1 MLKPLF
7 RVKGYAHPKY
17 KFVVRGKVSG
27 KWRRRYFRTEAQAV
41 AFARQQNA
49 SSRSTEKD
57 RPEQPWE
64 RAKSEQVPNASPVS
78 RHQTA
83 DYADNNFAQ
92 LNEPTYTGPYI
103 QRYFGD
109 HWSMHLPFAYDLM
122 REFRP
127 KVFVELGVWKGES
140 YFSFCQSAADHCI
153 PTQCYG
159 IDTWRGDVHMGDFDP
174 EIGIEV
180 AEYNWRYSSFSKLL
194 TTTFAEA
201 VDQFADG
208 TIDLLHIDGAHTYD
222 DVKRDFEAWL
232 PKVSVQG
239 IVLFHDV
246 VVHDRGFGVWRL
258 WQEVAKP
265 GQSFL
270 FGFGYGLGVWKKVPV
285 VNSDSAWLRSLFEAN
300 RVEQKRINAYYVTAA
315 TALALWHKT
324 QDRKNRDEMAKSL
337 PAQVFVDQGGSFS
350 ETSSMTA
357 ELVPGRWQ
365 SIRFD
370 HLEKLGPMR
379 RGRIRLDPV
388 NCPAFVNIFSIRL
401 ITDSDSRVFY
411 SASSA
416 ADFAQID
423 VSGGVLKHEIDGILA
438 LVATDSDPQV
448 FLPELNFPS
457 GDSWHLEVDLEVHTA
472 PSNIIFRQNET
483 FAELRGSLE
492 ASQAEVGRLVAQ
504 CQTAELQIQAQA
516 KVDREQIAFI
526 GSLEQ
531 QKRDLE
537 AELHKSKNALEQT
550 KRDLEAELDKSK
562 DALQQSYD
570 EATRLSSVV
579 QNQKSLQERL
589 DGLSRRITAARNALK
604 PGKPAVCTLFDS
616 IDREIRRIRHRSVWW
631 KFGMALCQ
639 LFPKTHPARDLF
651 PDRKEMAR
659 ELKRALQEIRRALF
673 SKNASTEK
681 IALGL
686 GRVLDLQRRVQQVSV
701 SLRFANRIRFLR
713 SDGATPSTV
722 ARVSNLSQRSA
733 VRSWLLRSQ
742 INSEPLLLP
751 DNRFAHVFD
760 ATWYLREHP
769 EIAAQG
775 IDPLEHYL
783 ERGAKEACNPHP
795 LFDTTWYLTM
805 NPDVRSANINPFE
818 HYIETGGREGRDPHP
833 LFSSKWYLEQY
844 LDVASAGLNP
854 LVHYITAGAKERR
867 SPHPMFDAHFYAE
880 KYSEAADES
889 EDLLQHYLTVGWKKG
904 FKPNPKFDPE
914 FYLRT
919 YPDVAEAG
927 MDPLTHFVL
936 QGRTEGRVPCVQD
949 LTFEPYCSSFE
960 IPHGPAP
967 MTGPVTAEVKAI
979 ALYLPQFHAIPENDE
994 WWGKGFTEWTN
1005 VRGGRPNF
1013 EGHYQPH
1020 VPSVLGYYDLR
1031 DPTVLQK
1038 QAKLAAS
1045 YGIYGFC
1052 FHYYWFAGTVLLDL
1066 PLQQIVNT
1074 TDSNFPFCICWAN
1087 ENWTRR
1093 WDGKEQE
1100 ILISQHHSPKDD
1112 LAFIRKTKPIL
1123 LHKNYIRVEGK
1134 PLLAVYRPSLFPD
1147 PVATTTRWRNYFR
1160 ECGHG
1165 ELHLA
1170 MVRSFNDQTP
1180 PESYGFDAAIQFPPH
1195 CPANAV
1201 TSLIPDKSELFTGTV
1216 FDYTELRKIAL
1227 NQLKTR
1233 QASAKMYP
1241 GVMPSWD
1248 NTARRRGR
1256 ATVWVNSC
1264 PESYYEW
1271 LSAVVAIVSTKPVD
1285 ERLIFINAWN
1295 EWAEGCHLEP
1305 DERFGFAW
1313 LNATSIALHE
1323 PPQPSQDNDPS
1334 YIIPP
1339 AQQCIEVPRLPDTV
1353 RLNISVLF
1361 YHRDDLIPSFLQS
1374 ILPQLGSA
1382 KSRGDIS
1389 CCLYLVFNYK
1399 VAAPVQADIRNLINS
1414 VFPEGASDVYIREN
1428 GFNIGFGA
1436 GHNAIFQESESDL
1449 FLILNSDV
1457 RVLTENWLQVLV
1469 DRFRESD
1476 AALIGLAKSASKL
1489 REDGCGIPIEQP
1501 TEQFDFVDGSVLA
1514 IRSELARRYGLFSD
1528 AFDYFYFEDVD
1539 LCLRYRQMGL
1549 RLELLDVPC
1558 EHDRSSSSR
1567 LLPQYAV
1574 EGVLNRN
1581 RARFFARWGG
1591 YLQTRK
1597 LPNRLGL
1604 RFLNIDRQL
1613 QCASLPALFALL
1625 SDHPAAALDV
1635 FGLHEQLV
1643 PIFKHPRIRLI
1654 PYWKTFQKDDYLRYY
1669 DIERNSAGDQ
1679 SLTMQ
1684 IANTVG
1690 CVPNFE
1696 AVRAHLKSIAL
1707 DKVAPTLSKTALL
1720 YVARKEPL
1728 FDGRQPHPKCY
1739 VAAEEFLSRRGFQ
1752 IQLWTE
1758 LGTFEIE
1765 KLPVGKVPW
1774 KHAATASS
1782 LKILCDIA
1790 NAELVVSTDNWISE
1804 LSQLLNKRTFLWLGA
1819 TTPEHAFWNLREA
1832 GVFVDGTLSCLGCY
1846 HSFGRNNHNTCLWGD
1861 TACMRHELSN
1871 DFIAALQ
1878 RFLEGKPVTAADIQT
1893 GRQLSGQERS
1903 MPSTRLSLDR
1913 WPRSAA
1919 ASILVLIPISP
1930 SLDQATAQCAEQLA
1944 RRATEGMRECR
1955 IVLDDT
1961 GTAPPRGSHPHRQSG
1976 LAALRQDMIERHLR
1990 DERWIFWVDADVVA
2004 YPAHLL
2010 EQLIARIDGG
2020 IAAPIVIM
2028 EGRLDE
2034 PANKA
2039 GFGPGRF
2046 YDIAGFVERGRWAR
2060 FTQPYFDQIGPVY
2073 ELDSVGSCYLV
2084 NADLYRWGGRHE
2096 IDVVSSNFVSANSA
2110 WSEDTIHR
2118 NQEAKANCFTEHYS
2132 ICSFARSAGLPV
2144 RAFGDLI
2151 AYHQK
2156 S

>member
-49 SSRSTEKD
+49 SSRSTGKD

-64 RAKSEQVPNASPVS
+64 RAKSEHVPNASLVS
-78 RHQTA
+78 GHETA

-103 QRYFGD
+103 KRYFGD

-222 DVKRDFEAWL
+222 DVRRDFERWL

-239 IVLFHDV
+239 MVLFHDV

-300 RVEQKRINAYYVTAA
+300 RVEQKRINAYYITAA

-337 PAQVFVDQGGSFS
+337 PAQVFVDHGGSFS
-350 ETSSMTA
+350 ETSSLTA
-357 ELVPGRWQ
+357 KLFPGRWQ

-388 NCPAFVNIFSIRL
+388 NCPAFVNISSIRL
-401 ITDSDSRVFY
+401 ITDSDRRVFY

-423 VSGGVLKHEIDGILA
+423 VSGSVLKHEIDDVLA

-448 FLPELNFPS
+448 FLPELNFPT

-472 PSNIIFRQNET
+472 PSNIILRQNET

-492 ASQAEVGRLVAQ
+492 ASQAEVGRLLAQ

-516 KVDREQIAFI
+516 KLDREQIAFI

-531 QKRDLE
+531 HKRDLEAELDNSKQQKRDLE
-537 AELHKSKNALEQT
+537 AELYKSKN
-550 KRDLEAELDKSK
+550 
-562 DALQQSYD
+562 ALQQSYD

-589 DGLSRRITAARNALK
+589 DGLSRRITAARNALR
-604 PGKPAVCTLFDS
+604 PGKPAVDTLFDS

-631 KFGMALCQ
+631 KLGMALCQ
-639 LFPKTHPARDLF
+639 LFPTTHPARDLF

-681 IALGL
+681 ISLGL
-686 GRVLDLQRRVQQVSV
+686 GRVLELQRRVQQVSV
-701 SLRFANRIRFLR
+701 SLRFPNRIRLLR
-713 SDGATPSTV
+713 RDDATRSTV
-722 ARVSNLSQRSA
+722 PPVSKLSERSA

-742 INSEPLLLP
+742 INSEPFLLP

-775 IDPLEHYL
+775 IDPLDHYI
-783 ERGAKEACNPHP
+783 ERGAKEGCNPHP

-805 NPDVRSANINPFE
+805 NPDVRSANMNPFE

-844 LDVASAGLNP
+844 PDVATAGLNP

-880 KYSEAADES
+880 KYPEAADES

-904 FKPNPKFDPE
+904 FKPNLKFDPE

-927 MDPLTHFVL
+927 MEPLTHFVL
-936 QGRTEGRVPCVQD
+936 QGRTEGRVPCAQD
-949 LTFEPYCSSFE
+949 LTFEPYYSSFE
-960 IPHGPAP
+960 IPHGRAP
-967 MTGPVTAEVKAI
+967 MTGPVTADVKAI
-979 ALYLPQFHAIPENDE
+979 AFYLPQFHAIPENDK

-1005 VRGGRPNF
+1005 VRGGSPNF

-1020 VPSVLGYYDLR
+1020 VPSLLGYYDLR

-1038 QAKLAAS
+1038 QAELAAS

-1066 PLQQIVNT
+1066 PLQQIINS
-1074 TDSNFPFCICWAN
+1074 TDLNFPFCICWAN

-1093 WDGKEQE
+1093 WDGKEEE
-1100 ILISQHHSPKDD
+1100 ILISQRHSPKDD
-1112 LAFIRKTKPIL
+1112 LAFIRKTEPIL
-1123 LHKNYIRVEGK
+1123 LHKSYICVEGK
-1134 PLLAVYRPSLFPD
+1134 PVLAVYRASLLPD

-1160 ECGHG
+1160 EQGHG

-1216 FDYTELRKIAL
+1216 FDYTELKKIAL
-1227 NQLKTR
+1227 TQLKTR

-1248 NTARRRGR
+1248 NTARRRR
-1256 ATVWVNSC
+1256 KATVWVNSC

-1271 LSAVVAIVSTKPVD
+1271 LSAVVAIASTKPVH

-1313 LNATSIALHE
+1313 LNATSLALHE
-1323 PPQPSQDNDPS
+1323 PPQRSQDNDPS
-1334 YIIPP
+1334 YITPP
-1339 AQQCIEVPRLPDTV
+1339 ARQRIEVPRLPDTV
-1353 RLNISVLF
+1353 RLIISVLF
-1361 YHRDDLIPSFLQS
+1361 YYRDDLIPSFLQS
-1374 ILPQLGSA
+1374 ILPQIRSA

-1389 CCLYLVFNYK
+1389 CCLYLVFNYN
-1399 VAAPVQADIRNLINS
+1399 VAASVQADIRNLINS
-1414 VFPEGASDVYIREN
+1414 VFPEGASDIYIREN

-1436 GHNAIFQESESDL
+1436 GHNAIFEENDSDL

-1457 RVLTENWLQVLV
+1457 RVLTENWLEVLI
-1469 DRFRESD
+1469 DRFRGSD

-1489 REDGCGIPIEQP
+1489 REDGCGIPIERP
-1501 TEQFDFVDGSVLA
+1501 SEQFDFVDGSVLA

-1528 AFDYFYFEDVD
+1528 AFEYFYFEDVD

-1581 RARFFARWGG
+1581 RARFFERWGV
-1591 YLQTRK
+1591 YLETRK

-1604 RFLNIDRQL
+1604 RFLNINRQL

-1625 SDHPAAALDV
+1625 SDHPTATLDL

-1643 PIFKHPRIRLI
+1643 PIFKHPRIRFI
-1654 PYWKTFQKDDYLRYY
+1654 PFWKTFQKEDYLRYY
-1669 DIERNSAGDQ
+1669 EIELNSGADQ
-1679 SLTMQ
+1679 PLTVQ

-1690 CVPNFE
+1690 CVPDFE
-1696 AVRAHLKSIAL
+1696 AARAHLNSIAL
-1707 DKVAPTLSKTALL
+1707 DEVAPTFSKTALL

-1739 VAAEEFLSRRGFQ
+1739 VATEEFLSRRGFQ
-1752 IQLWTE
+1752 IQLWTD
-1758 LGTFEIE
+1758 LGTVEIE

-1774 KHAATASS
+1774 KHVATAPG
-1782 LKILCDIA
+1782 LELLYDIA
-1790 NAELVVSTDNWISE
+1790 KTELVVSTENWISE
-1804 LSQLLNKRTFLWLGA
+1804 LSQLLNKKTFLWLGA
-1819 TTPEHAFWNLREA
+1819 TAPEHALWNLEQA
-1832 GVFVDGTLSCLGCY
+1832 GVFVDSTLSCLGCY
-1846 HSFGRNNHNTCLWGD
+1846 HSFGRNNHNICLRGD
-1861 TACMRHELSN
+1861 TACVRQELSN
-1871 DFIAALQ
+1871 DFITALE
-1878 RFLEGKPVTAADIQT
+1878 RFLEGNPVTAADIQI
-1893 GRQLSGQERS
+1893 GRQLSGRERS
-1903 MPSTRLSLDR
+1903 MPSTRLSLER

-1919 ASILVLIPISP
+1919 ASVLVLIPISP
-1930 SLDQATAQCAEQLA
+1930 SLNRATAQRAEQLA
-1944 RRATEGMRECR
+1944 KRATEGMRGCR

-1961 GTAPPRGSHPHRQSG
+1961 GTAPPRGCHPHRQSG
-1976 LAALRQDMIERHLR
+1976 LAALRQNMIERHLR
-1990 DERWIFWVDADVVA
+1990 DEKWIFWVDADVVA
-2004 YPAHLL
+2004 YPDHLL
-2010 EQLIARIDGG
+2010 EQLIARIEGG

-2034 PANKA
+2034 PPNKA

-2073 ELDSVGSCYLV
+2073 ELESVGSCYLV

-2096 IDVVSSNFVSANSA
+2096 IDVMSSNFVSTNSV
-2110 WSEDTIHR
+2110 WSEDAIRR

-2132 ICSFARSAGLPV
+2132 ICAFARSAGLPV
-2144 RAFGDLI
+2144 RAFGDLV

-2156 S
+2156 N

>member
-7 RVKGYAHPKY
+7 RVKSYAHPKY

-27 KWRRRYFRTEAQAV
+27 KWRRRYFPTEAQAV

-49 SSRSTEKD
+49 SSRSTEKS
-57 RPEQPWE
+57 RPQQPWE

-78 RHQTA
+78 GDETV
-83 DYADNNFAQ
+83 DYADNDFAQ
-92 LNEPTYTGPYI
+92 RNEPTYTGPCI

-122 REFRP
+122 RQFRP

-140 YFSFCQSAADHCI
+140 YFSFCQSAAEHCI

-159 IDTWRGDVHMGDFDP
+159 IDTWHGDVHMGNLDP

-180 AEYNWRYSSFSKLL
+180 AKYNWRYSSFSKLL
-194 TTTFAEA
+194 ATTFAEA

-232 PKVSVQG
+232 PKVSRQG

-258 WQEVAKP
+258 WQEIAKP

-300 RVEQKRINAYYVTAA
+300 RVEQKRINAYYATAA

-324 QDRKNRDEMAKSL
+324 QASKDRDEVAKSL

-388 NCPAFVNIFSIRL
+388 NCPAFVNISSIRL
-401 ITDSDSRVFY
+401 IADSDSRVFY

-423 VSGGVLKHEIDGILA
+423 VSGGVLKHEIGGILS
-438 LVATDSDPQV
+438 LVATDFDPQI

-457 GDSWHLEVDLEVHTA
+457 DDSWHLEVDLEVHTA
-472 PSNIIFRQNET
+472 PSNIIFHQNET
-483 FAELRGSLE
+483 FAQLRGSLE
-492 ASQAEVGRLVAQ
+492 ASEAEVGRLMAQ
-504 CQTAELQIQAQA
+504 CQTAELQIQAQT
-516 KVDREQIAFI
+516 KRDREQIAFI

-531 QKRDLE
+531 GKRDLE
-537 AELHKSKNALEQT
+537 AELHQSKNALEQT
-550 KRDLEAELDKSK
+550 KRDHEAELDKSK
-562 DALQQSYD
+562 NALQQSYD

-589 DGLSRRITAARNALK
+589 DGLSRRIAAARNALK
-604 PGKPAVCTLFDS
+604 PGKHSVGTLFDS

-631 KFGMALCQ
+631 KLGMAVCR
-639 LFPKTHPARDLF
+639 LFPKTHPARNLF

-686 GRVLDLQRRVQQVSV
+686 GRLLEHQRRARQVSV
-701 SLRFANRIRFLR
+701 SLRFANRLR
-713 SDGATPSTV
+713 SLRRDDATPSTLPHL
-722 ARVSNLSQRSA
+722 SNLPERSA

-742 INSEPLLLP
+742 ISSEPSLLP

-760 ATWYLREHP
+760 PTWYLREHP
-769 EIAAQG
+769 EVAAQR
-775 IDPLEHYL
+775 IDPLEHYI
-783 ERGAKEACNPHP
+783 ERGAKEGCNPHP

-805 NPDVRSANINPFE
+805 NPDVCSANKNPFE
-818 HYIETGGREGRDPHP
+818 HYVEAGGQEGRDPHP
-833 LFSSKWYLEQY
+833 LFSSKWYLERY
-844 LDVASAGLNP
+844 PDVTAAGLNP
-854 LVHYITAGAKERR
+854 LVHYVTTGAKERR

-889 EDLLQHYLTVGWKKG
+889 EDLLQHYLKFGWKKG

-919 YPDVAEAG
+919 YPDVAESG
-927 MDPLTHFVL
+927 MEPLTHFIL
-936 QGRTEGRVPCVQD
+936 QGRAEGRVPCAQE
-949 LTFEPYCSSFE
+949 LTFEPYCSNFE
-960 IPHGPAP
+960 IPHEPVP
-967 MTGPVTAEVKAI
+967 MRGPVTDEVKAI
-979 ALYLPQFHAIPENDE
+979 AFYLPQFHAIPENDE

-1005 VRGGRPNF
+1005 VREGSPNF

-1020 VPSVLGYYDLR
+1020 VPTVLGYYDLR
-1031 DPTVLQK
+1031 DPSVLQK
-1038 QAKLAAS
+1038 QAELAAS

-1052 FHYYWFAGTVLLDL
+1052 FHYYWFAGTVLLGSPLRQMMTDL
-1066 PLQQIVNT
+1066 
-1074 TDSNFPFCICWAN
+1074 NFPFCISWAN

-1100 ILISQHHSPKDD
+1100 ILISQHHSPQDD
-1112 LAFIRKTKPIL
+1112 LAFVRKIEPIL
-1123 LHKNYIRVEGK
+1123 LHRNYIRVEGK

-1165 ELHLA
+1165 ELHLV

-1180 PESYGFDAAIQFPPH
+1180 PESYGFDGAIQFPPH
-1195 CPANAV
+1195 CPVNAV

-1216 FDYTELRKIAL
+1216 FDYTELKRIAL
-1227 NQLKTR
+1227 NQLKAAQLR
-1233 QASAKMYP
+1233 AKMYP

-1248 NTARRRGR
+1248 NTARRGGR

-1264 PESYYEW
+1264 PESYHEW
-1271 LSAVVAIVSTKPVD
+1271 LSTVVAIASTKPVE

-1295 EWAEGCHLEP
+1295 EWGEGCHLEP

-1313 LNATSIALHE
+1313 LNATSRALHE
-1323 PPQPSQDNDPS
+1323 PARPLEENDS
-1334 YIIPP
+1334 AYIVPP
-1339 AQQCIEVPRLPDTV
+1339 AKKCVDVPRLPDGV
-1353 RLNISVLF
+1353 RLDISVLF
-1361 YHRDDLIPSFLQS
+1361 YHREDLIPSFLQS
-1374 ILPQLGSA
+1374 ILPQIRSA
-1382 KSRGDIS
+1382 RSQGNLS
-1389 CCLYLVFNYK
+1389 CGLYLTFNYK
-1399 VAAPVQADIRNLINS
+1399 VPPPVHADIRRLIHS
-1414 VFPEGASDVYIREN
+1414 VFPEGANDIYIREN
-1428 GFNIGFGA
+1428 GFNVGFGA
-1436 GHNAIFQESESDL
+1436 GHNTIFQESESDL
-1449 FLILNSDV
+1449 FLILNSDL
-1457 RVLTENWLQVLV
+1457 RVLVDNWLGLLV

-1476 AALIGLAKSASKL
+1476 AALIGLAKGASRL
-1489 REDGCGIPIEQP
+1489 REDGCGIPIERP
-1501 TEQFDFVDGSVLA
+1501 NEQFDFVDGSVLA
-1514 IRSELARRYGLFSD
+1514 IRSELARHYGLFSD

-1549 RLELLDVPC
+1549 RLEFLDVPC
-1558 EHDRSSSSR
+1558 EHDRSSSSH

-1581 RARFFARWGG
+1581 RGRFFERWGS

-1604 RFLNIDRQL
+1604 RFLNIDRQS
-1613 QCASLPALFALL
+1613 QCASLPAIFALL
-1625 SDHPAAALDV
+1625 SDHPTATLDL
-1635 FGLHEQLV
+1635 FGLHEQLS

-1654 PYWKTFQKDDYLRYY
+1654 PFWKTFQKNDYLRYY
-1669 DIERNSAGDQ
+1669 EIERDSSSVQ
-1679 SLTMQ
+1679 PLTAQ
-1684 IANTVG
+1684 IANTLG
-1690 CVPNFE
+1690 CAPDFE
-1696 AVRAHLKSIAL
+1696 AARAHLNSIAA
-1707 DKVAPTLSKTALL
+1707 DKIASSFSKTAVL
-1720 YVARKEPL
+1720 YVGRKEPL
-1728 FDGRQPHPKCY
+1728 FDGRQPSPKCY
-1739 VAAEEFLSRRGFQ
+1739 VATEEFLSRRGFQ

-1758 LGTFEIE
+1758 LGTFETD
-1765 KLPVGKVPW
+1765 KLPVGKVPC
-1774 KHAATASS
+1774 KRAATASS
-1782 LKILCDIA
+1782 VELLCDLA
-1790 NAELVVSTDNWISE
+1790 QAELVVCTDNWISQ
-1804 LSQLLNKRTFLWLGA
+1804 LSQLLNKKTFLWLGA
-1819 TTPEHAFWNLREA
+1819 TAPEHAVWNLEQV
-1832 GVFVDGTLSCLGCY
+1832 GVFVDSTLSCLGCY
-1846 HSFGRNNHNTCLWGD
+1846 HSFGRNNHNTCLRGD
-1861 TACMRHELSN
+1861 TACVRQELSSG
-1871 DFIAALQ
+1871 FIAALE
-1878 RFLEGKPVTAADIQT
+1878 RFLEGNPITAADLYT
-1893 GRQLSGQERS
+1893 ARQLSGRERTMS
-1903 MPSTRLSLDR
+1903 STHLSLDR
-1913 WPRSAA
+1913 WPRTAA

-1930 SLDQATAQCAEQLA
+1930 SLGQAMAQRAQQLA
-1944 RRATEGMRECR
+1944 RRATEGMRGCR

-1961 GTAPPRGSHPHRQSG
+1961 GAAPPRGCHPHRQSAM
-1976 LAALRQDMIERHLR
+1976 AALRQNMIEHHLR
-1990 DERWIFWVDADVVA
+1990 DEKWIFWVDADVVA

-2010 EQLIARIDGG
+2010 EQLITRADGG
-2020 IAAPIVIM
+2020 IAAPIVVM
-2028 EGRLDE
+2028 EGNLDE
-2034 PANKA
+2034 PVNKA

-2060 FTQPYFDQIGPVY
+2060 FTQPYFDQVGPVY

-2096 IDVVSSNFVSANSA
+2096 ADVASTNFVSSNSV

-2118 NQEAKANCFTEHYS
+2118 NQQAKANCFTEHYS
-2132 ICSFARSAGLPV
+2132 ICAFARSTGLPV

-2156 S
+2156 N

>member
-1 MLKPLF
+1 ML
-7 RVKGYAHPKY
+7 
-17 KFVVRGKVSG
+17 
-27 KWRRRYFRTEAQAV
+27 
-41 AFARQQNA
+41 AR
-49 SSRSTEKD
+49 
-57 RPEQPWE
+57 
-64 RAKSEQVPNASPVS
+64 
-78 RHQTA
+78 
-83 DYADNNFAQ
+83 
-92 LNEPTYTGPYI
+92 
-103 QRYFGD
+103 
-109 HWSMHLPFAYDLM
+109 
-122 REFRP
+122 
-127 KVFVELGVWKGES
+127 
-140 YFSFCQSAADHCI
+140 
-153 PTQCYG
+153 
-159 IDTWRGDVHMGDFDP
+159 
-174 EIGIEV
+174 
-180 AEYNWRYSSFSKLL
+180 
-194 TTTFAEA
+194 
-201 VDQFADG
+201 
-208 TIDLLHIDGAHTYD
+208 LLH
-222 DVKRDFEAWL
+222 
-232 PKVSVQG
+232 SC
-239 IVLFHDV
+239 
-246 VVHDRGFGVWRL
+246 
-258 WQEVAKP
+258 
-265 GQSFL
+265 
-270 FGFGYGLGVWKKVPV
+270 GLYLGPE
-285 VNSDSAWLRSLFEAN
+285 SD
-300 RVEQKRINAYYVTAA
+300 
-315 TALALWHKT
+315 
-324 QDRKNRDEMAKSL
+324 
-337 PAQVFVDQGGSFS
+337 
-350 ETSSMTA
+350 
-357 ELVPGRWQ
+357 LVPGRADNPDGFWENRCFVALNDEVLNELGGAWDLPPETDEIFNNRRLEPLRVKAQLLIEGFDSARVWGWKDPRNCLTLPFWRRLLPELKILVIVRNPLEVAYSLRSRNEDTSYPFGLRLWEIYNRRLTETTTTKGRLVVEYDAFFKNPESELRRIACFAGLPDDNVKGAAALVQRGKRHVHFTTEQLIDARASAEVTDLYRALIAEARQGAKALTTKGYKGKIAKPRQIAKPQGTGLLPGSISRLNVSIPNSETARREFDRALRQAAAPPQILKVYADQGEGYSETLSISVPLIPDVWQ
-365 SIRFD
+365 TLKIEGIHRLHTNGS
-370 HLEKLGPMR
+370 R
-379 RGRIRLDPV
+379 RLRIDPDG
-388 NCPAFVNIFSIRL
+388 PAFVSL
-401 ITDSDSRVFY
+401 SRIAIVREEDEALLY
-411 SASSA
+411 SAECL
-416 ADFAQID
+416 ADFAKLD
-423 VSGGVLKHEIDGILA
+423 LSAGLLKHEVGEHL
-438 LVATDSDPQV
+438 LLLATDSDPQIY
-448 FLPELNFPS
+448 LPVIENLGEDPYRLELTLEVQSATRGAVQRQHKALGEQSRLSALLEGARAEIAALRS
-457 GDSWHLEVDLEVHTA
+457 GDIARLKSIESLEQYKHALE
-472 PSNIIFRQNET
+472 
-483 FAELRGSLE
+483 AELYNSKK
-492 ASQAEVGRLVAQ
+492 S
-504 CQTAELQIQAQA
+504 
-516 KVDREQIAFI
+516 I
-526 GSLEQ
+526 GNLEQ

-537 AELHKSKNALEQT
+537 AELSKSKN
-550 KRDLEAELDKSK
+550 
-562 DALQQSYD
+562 ALQQSYD

-579 QNQKSLQERL
+579 QNHKSLQERL

-604 PGKPAVCTLFDS
+604 PGKPAVDTLFDS

-631 KFGMALCQ
+631 KFGMGICR
-639 LFPKTHPARDLF
+639 LFPKTHPARNFF

-659 ELKRALQEIRRALF
+659 ELKRALQQIRRALF

-686 GRVLDLQRRVQQVSV
+686 GRLLELQRRIRELSM

-713 SDGATPSTV
+713 RDGATTV
-722 ARVSNLSQRSA
+722 RRASNSSERSV

-742 INSEPLLLP
+742 IGSGPLLLP

-775 IDPLEHYL
+775 IDPLEHYI
-783 ERGAKEACNPHP
+783 ECGAKEGCNPHP
-795 LFDTTWYLTM
+795 LFNTTWYLAM

-833 LFSSKWYLEQY
+833 IFSSKWYLEQY
-844 LDVASAGLNP
+844 PDVATAGVNP

-889 EDLLQHYLTVGWKKG
+889 EDLLQHYLTIGWKKG

-927 MDPLTHFVL
+927 MEPLTHYVL
-936 QGRTEGRVPCVQD
+936 QGRTEERIPCAQD

-960 IPHGPAP
+960 IPRGPAP
-967 MTGPVTAEVKAI
+967 MTGPVTADVKAI
-979 ALYLPQFHAIPENDE
+979 AFYLPQFHAIPENDQ

-1005 VRGGRPNF
+1005 VRGGSPNF
-1013 EGHYQPH
+1013 EGHHQPH

-1031 DPTVLQK
+1031 DPSVLQK
-1038 QAKLAAS
+1038 QVKLAAS

-1052 FHYYWFAGTVLLDL
+1052 FHYYWFAGRVLLDL
-1066 PLQQIVNT
+1066 PLQQIINS
-1074 TDSNFPFCICWAN
+1074 TDLNFPFCICWAN

-1093 WDGKEQE
+1093 WDGKEHE

-1112 LAFIRKTKPIL
+1112 LAFIRKTEPIL
-1123 LHKNYIRVEGK
+1123 RHKNYIRVEGK

-1165 ELHLA
+1165 ELHLV

-1227 NQLKTR
+1227 TQLKTR

-1248 NTARRRGR
+1248 NTARRRER

-1271 LSAVVAIVSTKPVD
+1271 LSAVVAIASTKPAD

-1313 LNATSIALHE
+1313 LNATSLALHE
-1323 PPQPSQDNDPS
+1323 PTQRSEDNDPS
-1334 YIIPP
+1334 YVIPP
-1339 AQQCIEVPRLPDTV
+1339 AEQCVEVRRLPKSV
-1353 RLNISVLF
+1353 RLAISVLF
-1361 YHRDDLIPSFLQS
+1361 YHRDDLIPPFLQS
-1374 ILPQLGSA
+1374 LLPQIRSA
-1382 KSRGDIS
+1382 MSRGDIS
-1389 CCLYLVFNYK
+1389 CGLYLTFNYK
-1399 VAAPVQADIRNLINS
+1399 AAPSVQTDIRNLIDS
-1414 VFPEGASDVYIREN
+1414 VFPEGTGDIYIREN

-1436 GHNAIFQESESDL
+1436 GHNAIFQETESDL

-1457 RVLTENWLQVLV
+1457 RILTENWLEVLV
-1469 DRFRESD
+1469 DQFRESD
-1476 AALIGLAKSASKL
+1476 AALIGLAKSASRL
-1489 REDGCGIPIEQP
+1489 REDGCGIPIEQS

-1539 LCLRYRQMGL
+1539 LCLRYRQMGM

-1567 LLPQYAV
+1567 LLPKYTV

-1581 RARFFARWGG
+1581 RARFFERWGS

-1613 QCASLPALFALL
+1613 QCASLPAIFALL
-1625 SDHPAAALDV
+1625 SDHPTATLDLV
-1635 FGLHEQLV
+1635 GLHEQLV

-1654 PYWKTFQKDDYLRYY
+1654 PFWKTFRRGEYLRCYE
-1669 DIERNSAGDQ
+1669 IERNSAADQ
-1679 SLTMQ
+1679 SLAVQ

-1690 CVPNFE
+1690 CVPDFE
-1696 AVRAHLKSIAL
+1696 AARAHLNSIAL
-1707 DKVAPTLSKTALL
+1707 DKLAPTSSKAALL

-1739 VAAEEFLSRRGFQ
+1739 LATEEFLSGRGFQ
-1752 IQLWTE
+1752 IHLWTE
-1758 LGTFEIE
+1758 LGTFETE

-1782 LKILCDIA
+1782 SELLYDIA
-1790 NAELVVSTDNWISE
+1790 KAELVVSTDNWISE
-1804 LSQLLNKRTFLWLGA
+1804 LSQLLNKKTFLWLGA
-1819 TTPEHAFWNLREA
+1819 TAPERALWNLEQS
-1832 GVFVDGTLSCLGCY
+1832 GVFVDSSLSCLGCY
-1846 HSFGRNNHNTCLWGD
+1846 HSFGRNNHNTCLRGD
-1861 TACMRHELSN
+1861 TACVRQELSTG
-1871 DFIAALQ
+1871 FTATLE
-1878 RFLEGKPVTAADIQT
+1878 RFLEGNPITAADIQT
-1893 GRQLSGQERS
+1893 GRQLSGPERS

-1919 ASILVLIPISP
+1919 ASVLVLIPISP
-1930 SLDQATAQCAEQLA
+1930 SLDQATAQRAGQLA
-1944 RRATEGMRECR
+1944 KRATEGMRGCR

-1961 GTAPPRGSHPHRQSG
+1961 GAAPPRGSHPHRQSG
-1976 LAALRQDMIERHLR
+1976 MAALRQNMIERHLR
-1990 DERWIFWVDADVVA
+1990 DEKWIFWVDGDVVA
-2004 YPAHLL
+2004 YPEHLV
-2010 EQLIARIDGG
+2010 EELISRIEGG
-2020 IAAPIVIM
+2020 IAAPMVIM

-2073 ELDSVGSCYLV
+2073 ELDSVGSCYLA

-2096 IDVVSSNFVSANSA
+2096 IDVASSNFVSTNST
-2110 WSEDTIHR
+2110 WSEDTIQR
-2118 NQEAKANCFTEHYS
+2118 NQETQANCFTEHYS
-2132 ICSFARSAGLPV
+2132 ICAFARSAGLPV

>member
-1 MLKPLF
+1 M
-7 RVKGYAHPKY
+7 
-17 KFVVRGKVSG
+17 
-27 KWRRRYFRTEAQAV
+27 V
-41 AFARQQNA
+41 AR
-49 SSRSTEKD
+49 
-57 RPEQPWE
+57 
-64 RAKSEQVPNASPVS
+64 
-78 RHQTA
+78 
-83 DYADNNFAQ
+83 
-92 LNEPTYTGPYI
+92 
-103 QRYFGD
+103 
-109 HWSMHLPFAYDLM
+109 
-122 REFRP
+122 
-127 KVFVELGVWKGES
+127 
-140 YFSFCQSAADHCI
+140 
-153 PTQCYG
+153 
-159 IDTWRGDVHMGDFDP
+159 
-174 EIGIEV
+174 
-180 AEYNWRYSSFSKLL
+180 
-194 TTTFAEA
+194 
-201 VDQFADG
+201 
-208 TIDLLHIDGAHTYD
+208 LLHNC
-222 DVKRDFEAWL
+222 
-232 PKVSVQG
+232 
-239 IVLFHDV
+239 
-246 VVHDRGFGVWRL
+246 
-258 WQEVAKP
+258 
-265 GQSFL
+265 
-270 FGFGYGLGVWKKVPV
+270 GLYLGPD
-285 VNSDSAWLRSLFEAN
+285 SD
-300 RVEQKRINAYYVTAA
+300 
-315 TALALWHKT
+315 
-324 QDRKNRDEMAKSL
+324 M
-337 PAQVFVDQGGSFS
+337 
-350 ETSSMTA
+350 
-357 ELVPGRWQ
+357 VPGRADNPDGFWEN
-365 SIRFD
+365 RHFVALND
-370 HLEKLGPMR
+370 EVLNELGGAWDLPPKADEIFNNR
-379 RGRIRLDPV
+379 RLDPLRV
-388 NCPAFVNIFSIRL
+388 KAQLLIEGFDSATVWGWKDPRNCLTLPFWRKLLPQLKVLVVVRNPLEVAYSLRNRNEDTSYSFGLRLWEIYNRRLIETARAEKRLVIQYDAFFKDAELELRRIACFAGLPDADVKSAAALVKRGRRHTHFTIEQLIDAGASAEVTELYRALIAEARQDADALTTKGYKRKIAKVPQIAQSRGSGLLPGSISRLNVSIPNSETVRREFDRVLRQATAPQQVLKVYADQGEGYSETLSISVPLMPDVWQTLKIVGVHRLHTNRTRRLRIDPVGPAFVSLSRIAIIREEDEAL
-401 ITDSDSRVFY
+401 LY
-411 SASSA
+411 SAECL
-416 ADFAQID
+416 ADFAKLD
-423 VSGGVLKHEIDGILA
+423 LSAGLLKHEVGQHL
-438 LVATDSDPQV
+438 LLLATDSDPQIY
-448 FLPELNFPS
+448 LPVVESLGDDPYRLELTLEVQTATRSAVERQHKALGEQSKLSALLEAARAEIAALHS
-457 GDSWHLEVDLEVHTA
+457 GDVA
-472 PSNIIFRQNET
+472 
-483 FAELRGSLE
+483 
-492 ASQAEVGRLVAQ
+492 RL
-504 CQTAELQIQAQA
+504 
-516 KVDREQIAFI
+516 KSI

-537 AELHKSKNALEQT
+537 TELYKSKN
-550 KRDLEAELDKSK
+550 
-562 DALQQSYD
+562 ALQQSYD

-589 DGLSRRITAARNALK
+589 DGLSRRIVALRDALK
-604 PGKPAVCTLFDS
+604 PSKPAVATLFDS
-616 IDREIRRIRHRSVWW
+616 IDREIRRISHRSVGW
-631 KFGMALCQ
+631 KLGMALCQ
-639 LFPKTHPARDLF
+639 LFPKTHPARDFF

-659 ELKRALQEIRRALF
+659 ELKRAFQEIRHALF

-686 GRVLDLQRRVQQVSV
+686 GRLLEFQRRVCELSV
-701 SLRFANRIRFLR
+701 SLKFANRIRFLR
-713 SDGATPSTV
+713 QDGATRPTV
-722 ARVSNLSQRSA
+722 PRVSNLSEKSA

-742 INSEPLLLP
+742 TNGEPLLLP
-751 DNRFAHVFD
+751 GNRFAHVFD

-775 IDPLEHYL
+775 IDPLEHYI
-783 ERGAKEACNPHP
+783 ERGAKEGCDPHP
-795 LFDTTWYLTM
+795 LFDTTWYLAM

-833 LFSSKWYLEQY
+833 VFSSKWYLEQY
-844 LDVASAGLNP
+844 PNVASAGVNP
-854 LVHYITAGAKERR
+854 LVDYITLGAKERR
-867 SPHPMFDAHFYAE
+867 SPHPMFDAQFYAK
-880 KYSEAADES
+880 KYPEAADES

-904 FKPNPKFDPE
+904 FKPSPKFDPE

-927 MDPLTHFVL
+927 VEPLTHFVL
-936 QGRTEGRVPCVQD
+936 QGRAEGRVPCAQD
-949 LTFEPYCSSFE
+949 LIFEPYCASFE
-960 IPHGPAP
+960 ISHEPAP
-967 MTGPVTAEVKAI
+967 MAGPVTAEVKAI
-979 ALYLPQFHAIPENDE
+979 AFYLPQFHAIPENDE

-1005 VRGGRPNF
+1005 VRGGSPNF
-1013 EGHYQPH
+1013 EGHHQPH

-1031 DPTVLQK
+1031 DPSVLQK
-1038 QAKLAAS
+1038 QIKLAAS

-1066 PLQQIVNT
+1066 PLQQIM
-1074 TDSNFPFCICWAN
+1074 TDLNFPFCICWAN

-1112 LAFIRKTKPIL
+1112 LAFIRKTEPIL
-1123 LHKNYIRVEGK
+1123 LHKNYVRVEGK

-1147 PVATTTRWRNYFR
+1147 PLATTTRWRNYFR

-1180 PESYGFDAAIQFPPH
+1180 PESNGFDAAIQFPPH
-1195 CPANAV
+1195 CPVNAV

-1216 FDYTELRKIAL
+1216 FDYTELKKIAL
-1227 NQLKTR
+1227 NQLKAR

-1271 LSAVVAIVSTKPVD
+1271 LSTVVAIASTKPVE

-1313 LNATSIALHE
+1313 LNATSRALHE
-1323 PPQPSQDNDPS
+1323 PPQPSQESDPS

-1339 AQQCIEVPRLPDTV
+1339 AQKCIEVHRLPDTV
-1353 RLNISVLF
+1353 RLTISVLF
-1361 YHRDDLIPSFLQS
+1361 YQRDDLIPSFLRS
-1374 ILPQLGSA
+1374 ILPQIRSA

-1389 CCLYLVFNYK
+1389 CALYLTFNYK
-1399 VAAPVQADIRNLINS
+1399 AAPPVQADITDLIHS
-1414 VFPEGASDVYIREN
+1414 VFPEGANDIYIREN

-1436 GHNAIFQESESDL
+1436 GHNAIFHESESDL

-1457 RVLTENWLQVLV
+1457 RVLTENWLEVLV

-1476 AALIGLAKSASKL
+1476 AALIGLAKSASRL
-1489 REDGCGIPIEQP
+1489 REDGCGIPIERP
-1501 TEQFDFVDGSVLA
+1501 SEQFDFVDGSVLV

-1581 RARFFARWGG
+1581 RARFFERWGS
-1591 YLQTRK
+1591 YLQTRN

-1604 RFLNIDRQL
+1604 RFVNIDRQL

-1625 SDHPAAALDV
+1625 SDHPTATLDL

-1643 PIFKHPRIRLI
+1643 PIFNHPRIRLI
-1654 PYWKTFQKDDYLRYY
+1654 PFWKTFQKDDYLRYY
-1669 DIERNSAGDQ
+1669 EIERNSAADQ
-1679 SLTMQ
+1679 PVTVQ

-1690 CVPNFE
+1690 CVPDFE
-1696 AVRAHLKSIAL
+1696 AARAHLNSIAS
-1707 DKVAPTLSKTALL
+1707 DKVASTFSKTALL
-1720 YVARKEPL
+1720 YVAREEPL

-1739 VAAEEFLSRRGFQ
+1739 VAMEKFLSRRGFQ

-1782 LKILCDIA
+1782 LELLYDIA
-1790 NAELVVSTDNWISE
+1790 KAELVVSTDNWISE
-1804 LSQLLNKRTFLWLGA
+1804 LSQLLNKKTFLWLGA
-1819 TTPEHAFWNLREA
+1819 TAPEHALWNLEQA

-1846 HSFGRNNHNTCLWGD
+1846 HSFGRNNHNTCLRGD
-1861 TACMRHELSN
+1861 MACVRQELSN
-1871 DFIAALQ
+1871 GFIAALE
-1878 RFLEGKPVTAADIQT
+1878 RFLEGNPVTAADIRA
-1893 GRQLSGQERS
+1893 GRQLSGRERS
-1903 MPSTRLSLDR
+1903 MPSTRLSLER
-1913 WPRSAA
+1913 WPRSTAT
-1919 ASILVLIPISP
+1919 SVLVLIPTSP
-1930 SLDQATAQCAEQLA
+1930 SLDQATAQRAEQLA
-1944 RRATEGMRECR
+1944 RTATEGMRGCR

-1961 GTAPPRGSHPHRQSG
+1961 GAAPPRGCHPHRQSG
-1976 LAALRQDMIERHLR
+1976 LAALRQNMIERHLR
-1990 DERWIFWVDADVVA
+1990 DEKWIFWVDADVVA

-2020 IAAPIVIM
+2020 IAAPLVIM

-2046 YDIAGFVERGRWAR
+2046 YDVAGFVERGRWAR

-2096 IDVVSSNFVSANSA
+2096 IDVVSSNFVSTNSV
-2110 WSEDTIHR
+2110 WSEQTIHR

-2132 ICSFARSAGLPV
+2132 LCTFARSAGLPV

>member
-1 MLKPLF
+1 MGFTMRSIYDMHSTGQLFAGFLKPKHSKDSSTTANTI
-7 RVKGYAHPKY
+7 VCIAGAH
-17 KFVVRGKVSG
+17 RSG
-27 KWRRRYFRTEAQAV
+27 TSML
-41 AFARQQNA
+41 AR
-49 SSRSTEKD
+49 
-57 RPEQPWE
+57 
-64 RAKSEQVPNASPVS
+64 
-78 RHQTA
+78 
-83 DYADNNFAQ
+83 
-92 LNEPTYTGPYI
+92 
-103 QRYFGD
+103 
-109 HWSMHLPFAYDLM
+109 
-122 REFRP
+122 
-127 KVFVELGVWKGES
+127 
-140 YFSFCQSAADHCI
+140 
-153 PTQCYG
+153 
-159 IDTWRGDVHMGDFDP
+159 
-174 EIGIEV
+174 
-180 AEYNWRYSSFSKLL
+180 
-194 TTTFAEA
+194 
-201 VDQFADG
+201 
-208 TIDLLHIDGAHTYD
+208 LLHDCGLYLG
-222 DVKRDFEAWL
+222 RD
-232 PKVSVQG
+232 
-239 IVLFHDV
+239 
-246 VVHDRGFGVWRL
+246 
-258 WQEVAKP
+258 
-265 GQSFL
+265 
-270 FGFGYGLGVWKKVPV
+270 
-285 VNSDSAWLRSLFEAN
+285 SD
-300 RVEQKRINAYYVTAA
+300 
-315 TALALWHKT
+315 
-324 QDRKNRDEMAKSL
+324 
-337 PAQVFVDQGGSFS
+337 
-350 ETSSMTA
+350 
-357 ELVPGRWQ
+357 LVPGRADNPDGFWEN
-365 SIRFD
+365 RCFVALND
-370 HLEKLGPMR
+370 EVLNELGGAWDLPPETKEISDSR
-379 RGRIRLDPV
+379 RLDPLRV
-388 NCPAFVNIFSIRL
+388 KAQLLIEGFDSASAWGWKDPRNCLTLPFWRKLLPELKVLVIVRNPLEVAYSLRNRNEDTSYSFGLRLWEIYNRRLIETSKAKKRLVIEYDAFFKDAESELRRIACFAGLPDANIKSAAALVQRGRRHVHFTTEQLIDARASAEVTELYRALIAEARQGAKALTTKGYNEKIAKPSQIAKPQGSGLLPGSISRLNVSIPNSETVRREFDRVLRQAASPTQILKVYADQGEGYSETLSVSVPLIPDIWQTLKIEGVHRLHTNRSRRLRIDPVGPAFVSL
-401 ITDSDSRVFY
+401 SRIAIVREEDEALLY
-411 SASSA
+411 SAECL
-416 ADFAQID
+416 ADFAKLD
-423 VSGGVLKHEIDGILA
+423 LSAGLLKQEVGEHL
-438 LVATDSDPQV
+438 LLLATDSDPQIY
-448 FLPELNFPS
+448 LPVIENLGEDPYRLELTLKVQSATRGAVQRQHKALEEQSRLSALLEGARAEITALRS
-457 GDSWHLEVDLEVHTA
+457 GDLARLKS
-472 PSNIIFRQNET
+472 I
-483 FAELRGSLE
+483 GSLE
-492 ASQAEVGRLVAQ
+492 A
-504 CQTAELQIQAQA
+504 ELHNS
-516 KVDREQIAFI
+516 KKSI

-537 AELHKSKNALEQT
+537 AELSKSKN
-550 KRDLEAELDKSK
+550 
-562 DALQQSYD
+562 ALQQSYD

-604 PGKPAVCTLFDS
+604 PAKSSVGTLFDS

-631 KFGMALCQ
+631 KLGMALCQ
-639 LFPKTHPARDLF
+639 LFPKTHPARDIF

-686 GRVLDLQRRVQQVSV
+686 GRVLELQRRVQQVSV

-713 SDGATPSTV
+713 RDGETRSTV
-722 ARVSNLSQRSA
+722 TRVSNLSERSA

-751 DNRFAHVFD
+751 DNRLARVFD

-775 IDPLEHYL
+775 IDPLEHYI
-783 ERGAKEACNPHP
+783 ERGAKDGCNPHP

-936 QGRTEGRVPCVQD
+936 QGRAEGRVPCAQD

-960 IPHGPAP
+960 IPREPAP

-979 ALYLPQFHAIPENDE
+979 AFYLPQFHAIPENDE

-1005 VRGGRPNF
+1005 VRGGSSNF

-1031 DPTVLQK
+1031 DPSVLQK
-1038 QAKLAAS
+1038 QAKVAAS

-1066 PLQQIVNT
+1066 PLQQMINS
-1074 TDSNFPFCICWAN
+1074 TDLNFPFCICWAN

-1112 LAFIRKTKPIL
+1112 LAFIRKIEPIL
-1123 LHKNYIRVEGK
+1123 LHKNYIRVEGN

-1147 PVATTTRWRNYFR
+1147 PVATTTRWRSYFR

-1195 CPANAV
+1195 CPANAI
-1201 TSLIPDKSELFTGTV
+1201 TSLIPDKSEFFTGTV
-1216 FDYTELRKIAL
+1216 FDYTELKKIAL

-1248 NTARRRGR
+1248 NTARRRER

-1271 LSAVVAIVSTKPVD
+1271 LSAVVAIASTKTVN

-1313 LNATSIALHE
+1313 LNATSLALHE
-1323 PPQPSQDNDPS
+1323 PPQRSQDNDPS

-1339 AQQCIEVPRLPDTV
+1339 VQQCIEVPRLPDTV
-1353 RLNISVLF
+1353 RLTISVLF

-1374 ILPQLGSA
+1374 ILPQIRSA

-1399 VAAPVQADIRNLINS
+1399 VAAPVQADIGNLINS
-1414 VFPEGASDVYIREN
+1414 VFPEGASDIYIREN

-1436 GHNAIFQESESDL
+1436 GHNAIFEESESDL

-1457 RVLTENWLQVLV
+1457 RVLTENWLEVLV
-1469 DRFRESD
+1469 DRFRESG
-1476 AALIGLAKSASKL
+1476 AALIGLAKSASRL
-1489 REDGCGIPIEQP
+1489 REDGCGIPIERAG
-1501 TEQFDFVDGSVLA
+1501 EEFDFVDGSVLA
-1514 IRSELARRYGLFSD
+1514 IRSALARRYGLFSD

-1549 RLELLDVPC
+1549 HLELLDVPC

-1604 RFLNIDRQL
+1604 RFIDIDRQL
-1613 QCASLPALFALL
+1613 QCASLPALLALL
-1625 SDHPAAALDV
+1625 SDHPTATLDV

-1654 PYWKTFQKDDYLRYY
+1654 PFWKTFQKDDYLRDYE
-1669 DIERNSAGDQ
+1669 IERDSEADQ
-1679 SLTMQ
+1679 PLTLQ

-1690 CVPNFE
+1690 CVPDFE
-1696 AVRAHLKSIAL
+1696 AARAHLNSIAL
-1707 DKVAPTLSKTALL
+1707 DKVAPTSSKTALL

-1739 VAAEEFLSRRGFQ
+1739 VATEEFLSCRGFQ

-1782 LKILCDIA
+1782 LELLYDIA
-1790 NAELVVSTDNWISE
+1790 GAELVISTDNWISE
-1804 LSQLLNKRTFLWLGA
+1804 LSQLMNKKTFLWLGA
-1819 TTPEHAFWNLREA
+1819 TAPEYALWNLQEA

-1846 HSFGRNNHNTCLWGD
+1846 HSFGRNNHNTCLRGD
-1861 TACMRHELSN
+1861 TACVRQELSN
-1871 DFIAALQ
+1871 DFIAALE
-1878 RFLEGKPVTAADIQT
+1878 RFLEGSPVTAADIQT
-1893 GRQLSGQERS
+1893 GRQLSGRERS
-1903 MPSTRLSLDR
+1903 MPSASLSLDR
-1913 WPRSAA
+1913 WPRSSAN
-1919 ASILVLIPISP
+1919 SVLVLIPISP

-1944 RRATEGMRECR
+1944 RRATEGMRACR
-1955 IVLDDT
+1955 IVLDNT
-1961 GTAPPRGSHPHRQSG
+1961 GIAPSRGCHPQRQSG
-1976 LAALRQDMIERHLR
+1976 LAALRQNMIERHLR
-1990 DERWIFWVDADVVA
+1990 DEKWIFWVDADVVA

-2096 IDVVSSNFVSANSA
+2096 IDVMSSNFVSTNSV
-2110 WSEDTIHR
+2110 WSEHTIHR